1 MGGAFHPRDVKKTG
15 QDSIEKKSLTM
26 VIRSPLFLFYLFLLI
41 LLIFSSGC
49 AALAISAAGAGAGI
63 GIPYVLSD
71 CADRTLNFSFDQVD
85 RATPKVLKK
94 MDIDLLTETEIENG
108 KRIKASTDNLEI
120 SIDMEKITMRATRVI
135 INARKGTLI
144 KDRATAEEI
153 INQLEKSLT
162 TDKPPA
168 SQKRPARGKSRPRE
182 KSMTRNGPVR
192 SAGHTLVGFQEGFQ

>member
-1 MGGAFHPRDVKKTG
+1 MMMKN
-15 QDSIEKKSLTM
+15 SL
-26 VIRSPLFLFYLFLLI
+26 SPLYLLPLI

-63 GIPYVLSD
+63 GFPYVFNN

-94 MDIDLLTETEIENG
+94 LDIDLLKETEIENG
-108 KRIKASTDNLEI
+108 KRINASTNNLEI

-135 INARKGTLI
+135 INAKKGTLV

-162 TDKPPA
+162 TEKNPA
-168 SQKRPARGKSRPRE
+168 LEKSPLKEKSRPLA
-182 KSMTRNGPVR
+182 KSMTSNEPTKTARPSV
-192 SAGHTLVGFQEGFQ
+192 AGFQEGFQ

>member
-1 MGGAFHPRDVKKTG
+1 M
-15 QDSIEKKSLTM
+15 QNSIR
-26 VIRSPLFLFYLFLLI
+26 VIKNASPLLYLFLLI
-41 LLIFSSGC
+41 PLIFSSGC

-63 GIPYVLSD
+63 GIPYVFSD

-94 MDIDLLTETEIENG
+94 LDIDLLTETETENG

-120 SIDMEKITMRATRVI
+120 SIDMEKVTMRATRVI
-135 INARKGTLI
+135 INAKKGTLI

-162 TDKPPA
+162 TDKTPPL
-168 SQKRPARGKSRPRE
+168 QKSPGREKSRPRE
-182 KSMTRNGPVR
+182 KSMTRNQPVR
-192 SAGHTLVGFQEGFQ
+192 SAGPTLVGFQEGFQ

>member
-1 MGGAFHPRDVKKTG
+1 VGGAFRPRDLKKTG
-15 QDSIEKKSLTM
+15 QDCREKKSRNM
-26 VIRSPLFLFYLFLLI
+26 VIRNPLFLFYLLLLI
-41 LLIFSSGC
+41 LLVFSSGC

-63 GIPYVLSD
+63 GIPYVFTD

-94 MDIDLLTETEIENG
+94 LDIDLLTETEIENG
-108 KRIKASTDNLEI
+108 KRIMASTDKLEI
-120 SIDMEKITMRATRVI
+120 SIDMEKVTMRATRVI

-168 SQKRPARGKSRPRE
+168 FEKRPARGKSRPKQ
-182 KSMTRNGPVR
+182 KSMTRNEPVR

>member
-1 MGGAFHPRDVKKTG
+1 MMMKN
-15 QDSIEKKSLTM
+15 SL
-26 VIRSPLFLFYLFLLI
+26 SPLYLLPLI

-63 GIPYVLSD
+63 GFPYMFND

-94 MDIDLLTETEIENG
+94 LDIDLLKETEIENG
-108 KRIKASTDNLEI
+108 KRINASTNNLEI

-135 INARKGTLI
+135 INAKKGTLT

-162 TDKPPA
+162 TEKNPA
-168 SQKRPARGKSRPRE
+168 LEKSLVKEKSRPIA
-182 KSMTRNGPVR
+182 KSMTSNEPTRTTRPTV
-192 SAGHTLVGFQEGFQ
+192 VGFQEGFQ

>member
-1 MGGAFHPRDVKKTG
+1 
-15 QDSIEKKSLTM
+15 M
-26 VIRSPLFLFYLFLLI
+26 VMRSTLFLFYLFLLI

-49 AALAISAAGAGAGI
+49 AALAISAAGAGAGV
-63 GIPYVLSD
+63 GIPYVFSD

-94 MDIDLLTETEIENG
+94 LDIDLLTETEIENG

-120 SIDMEKITMRATRVI
+120 SIDMEKVTMRATRVI
-135 INARKGTLI
+135 INARKVNLI

-162 TDKPPA
+162 MDKTPTFE
-168 SQKRPARGKSRPRE
+168 KRPARGKSRSRE
-182 KSMTRNGPVR
+182 KSMTRNEPVR
-192 SAGHTLVGFQEGFQ
+192 SAGQTLVGFQEGFQ